1 MSGRALTVLL
11 LTLVTAALALRSAH
25 AEDASGLSAT
35 LTLESDYRLRGVS
48 LNDLSPLPQLE
59 IDWNGPDGWTL
70 SNIDSRVDFRDH
82 ENTSVEVDFI
92 TGKKFDFA
100 GTTINLQAFYYSYP
114 NHDRSRGGPMYSL
127 FEGVATVSHTW
138 DRFTANGTLAY
149 SPDYFAQS
157 GVAWYSALGASYKI
171 TDDLSASGNV
181 GHQSIHEWDAIG
193 MSGFPYVHWDL
204 GLTATRGPF
213 ALDVRYITT
222 TLNGRQC
229 ALTEGGANWCHG
241 ALVAALS
248 YTYGGE

>member
-1 MSGRALTVLL
+1 MSVRALPTLL
-11 LTLVTAALALRSAH
+11 AGLVASGAALGPAYC
-25 AEDASGLSAT
+25 DDSGPLSAT

-82 ENTSVEVDFI
+82 EDTSVEVDFI
-92 TGKKFDFA
+92 AGKKFDFD

-114 NHDRSRGGPMYSL
+114 NHDRSGGGPMYSL
-127 FEGVATVSHTW
+127 FEGVGTVSHTW
-138 DRFTANGTLAY
+138 DRFTATGTLAY

-157 GVAWYSALGASYKI
+157 GVAWYGAFGASYKI
-171 TDDLSASGNV
+171 ADDLSASGNV
-181 GHQSIHEWDAIG
+181 GHQSIREWDSVG
-193 MSGFPYVHWDL
+193 MSGFPYVNWDL

-222 TLNGRQC
+222 TLTGRQC
-229 ALTEGGANWCHG
+229 TLTQGGANWCHG

-248 YTYGGE
+248 YSYGGN